1 MVSHWRH
8 LLELAR
14 GRNVIP
20 PFEKDEKACPR
31 PSLTRAATLHLL
43 RQRSI
48 LQEEWISSVHPLARN
63 PLPSLLSSG
72 SSTGPQPV
80 APVKTLESGFSTSTR
95 GSFKGSDISAE
106 PSFWAHVPF
115 LHRCYSSLTRR
126 CSRRRP
132 DPPAHGQW
140 SEDAWAFDP
149 DPRGTWLRA
158 FAGLSLAPT
167 PRDWAQRSLR
177 SRTVPSLDLQPTKT
191 LSGGP
196 LIELLYLISFKA
208 PSQGGE
214 VLWREPRRRRG
225 QQSMLDERIASFC
238 SSWGSPA
245 PFTFTVLAA
254 VLPQDDDSE
263 CVTADPTD
271 FLYCTALCFEEAGQ
285 LRAFCLVSRHPFLDA
300 FGKLLLLLR
309 DGKEALAGQSDE
321 VCVQP
326 TNLSGV
332 NADVPPEDPLYTRLC
347 RTVQRLRQMVPKVR
361 AELTRRA
368 ATVPVSMVPTRSP
381 RLECKQMG
389 ENEEE
394 QGLCADSFAYP
405 PCHWPQ
411 GACLG
416 RQEARRRMAVL
427 VEWSATEI
435 FGHFTLQ
442 AVMDIVLALLL
453 EFRIVVISE
462 ARELGSQLVLGLT
475 ALLWPFSWQ
484 HLQLPICPPY
494 LQEAILDAPVPFI
507 CALPEVT
514 GQVASASSA
523 TFTPRGMLGTTSA
536 RQGVVLCD
544 ADAGVVSIPPR
555 SDAFLR
561 PQLSHLEAV
570 QQDCHAGC
578 RLSEDEDS
586 VKDSTEAMAW
596 AKKIQGALVALA
608 EDLTAAHDEVKLE
621 LGTSGWRQQMEAKL
635 AEASPSSATQALPFF
650 QAFLNTETCLMF
662 LAVDS

>member
-1 MVSHWRH
+1 MEADRVVSHWRH

-14 GRNVIP
+14 ERNVIP

-321 VCVQP
+321 AQKLDSGTCI
-326 TNLSGV
+326 NCRSALS
-332 NADVPPEDPLYTRLC
+332 
-347 RTVQRLRQMVPKVR
+347 
-361 AELTRRA
+361 
-368 ATVPVSMVPTRSP
+368 
-381 RLECKQMG
+381 
-389 ENEEE
+389 
-394 QGLCADSFAYP
+394 
-405 PCHWPQ
+405 
-411 GACLG
+411 
-416 RQEARRRMAVL
+416 
-427 VEWSATEI
+427 
-435 FGHFTLQ
+435 
-442 AVMDIVLALLL
+442 
-453 EFRIVVISE
+453 
-462 ARELGSQLVLGLT
+462 
-475 ALLWPFSWQ
+475 
-484 HLQLPICPPY
+484 
-494 LQEAILDAPVPFI
+494 
-507 CALPEVT
+507 
-514 GQVASASSA
+514 
-523 TFTPRGMLGTTSA
+523 
-536 RQGVVLCD
+536 
-544 ADAGVVSIPPR
+544 
-555 SDAFLR
+555 
-561 PQLSHLEAV
+561 LSL
-570 QQDCHAGC
+570 
-578 RLSEDEDS
+578 
-586 VKDSTEAMAW
+586 
-596 AKKIQGALVALA
+596 
-608 EDLTAAHDEVKLE
+608 
-621 LGTSGWRQQMEAKL
+621 
-635 AEASPSSATQALPFF
+635 F
-650 QAFLNTETCLMF
+650 
-662 LAVDS
+662 